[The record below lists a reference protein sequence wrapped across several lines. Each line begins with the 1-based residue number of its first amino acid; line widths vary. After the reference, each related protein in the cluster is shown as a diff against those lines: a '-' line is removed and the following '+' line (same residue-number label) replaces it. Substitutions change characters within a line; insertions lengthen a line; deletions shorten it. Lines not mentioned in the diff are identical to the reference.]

1 MIVPDNAAQ
10 AGEAAVWLK
19 RVGLDRV
26 VAYLEGGMY
35 EWAKAGLPAAHVPQ
49 LSAEDLNRRI
59 SSGPKI
65 AVIDVRAKGE
75 FEKVHIDGAIHVP
88 APDLRKRYQVLDS
101 NVPVVVLCN
110 TGHRSSLAASLLK
123 QKGFKEVYNMAG
135 GMMGYNAAGYGPAC
149 AMCVAPHV
157 PRHTSLQNGQ

>member
-1 MIVPDNAAQ
+1 
-10 AGEAAVWLK
+10 
-19 RVGLDRV
+19 LDRV
-26 VAYLEGGMY
+26 VGYLEGGMF
-35 EWAKAGLPAAHVPQ
+35 EWAKAGLPAEHVPL
-49 LSAEDLNRRI
+49 LSAEDLNKRI

-65 AVIDVRAKGE
+65 ALIDVRAKME
-75 FEKVHIDGAIHVP
+75 FEKGHIDGAIHVP

-101 NVPVVVLCN
+101 SVPVVVVCN

-157 PRHTSLQNGQ
+157 PRHTSV